1 MKKIFSLLLALLLVA
16 GMAVPAYADVN
27 QSRAVIGADLSDEQV
42 EAVYGMFGIRRGDAI
57 ELKMTNAEERTY
69 LEGYVDNSLIGTRSI
84 SCVYVE
90 LLPEGSGMSVTTSN
104 INWCTGE
111 MYISALATAGITDA
125 NIVVAAPFE
134 VSGTAALSGVYK
146 AYEDM
151 TGKKLDDL
159 AKLVSTQELTVTG
172 ELAAQIG
179 AMDSTA
185 IVNELKLML
194 DVTQTMSDDEI
205 RAEIREIASRY
216 NVNLTNTQV
225 EQLLSLCRSLEGLDA
240 DSLKARVQEV
250 QNTLQKV
257 SDAKTKVVGFVQG
270 VKKVVDSISGFFDKI
285 KDAAKQMKEENKH
298 MGTTMRRINDRISLY
313 GNVNRGIKDGDF
325 WQGSYVS
332 IEGSNAVIYGSA
344 QDDYIITR
352 GRVTGFTL
360 LGNGTNVTVGND
372 SMPSLR
378 FLMKLADGKEA
389 QVDIIYNKVDAFKNA
404 IGVL

>member
-42 EAVYGMFGIRRGDAI
+42 EAVYGMFGIRRGEAI

-90 LLPEGSGMSVTTSN
+90 LLPAGRGMSVTTSN

-125 NIVVAAPFE
+125 SIVVAAPFE

-159 AKLVSTQELTVTG
+159 AKLVSTQELTITG
-172 ELAAQIG
+172 DLAAEIG

-185 IVNELKLML
+185 IVNELKMML

-225 EQLLSLCRSLEGLDA
+225 EQLLTLCRSLEGLDA
-240 DSLKARVQEV
+240 ESLKARVQDV

-257 SDAKTKVVGFVQG
+257 SEAKTNVVGFVQG
-270 VKKVVDSISGFFDKI
+270 VKKVVESVSGFFDKI
-285 KDAAKQMKEENKH
+285 KDIMA
-298 MGTTMRRINDRISLY
+298 
-313 GNVNRGIKDGDF
+313 
-325 WQGSYVS
+325 
-332 IEGSNAVIYGSA
+332 
-344 QDDYIITR
+344 
-352 GRVTGFTL
+352 
-360 LGNGTNVTVGND
+360 
-372 SMPSLR
+372 R
-378 FLMKLADGKEA
+378 F
-389 QVDIIYNKVDAFKNA
+389 
-404 IGVL
+404 

>member
-1 MKKIFSLLLALLLVA
+1 MKKILSLLLTLLLVA

-42 EAVYGMFGIRRGDAI
+42 EAVYGMFGIRRGEAI

-69 LEGYVDNSLIGTRSI
+69 LEGYVDDSLIGTRSI

-125 NIVVAAPFE
+125 NIIVAAPFE

-159 AKLVSTQELTVTG
+159 AKLVSTQELTITG
-172 ELAAQIG
+172 ELAAEIG
-179 AMDSTA
+179 AMDSTS

-194 DVTQTMSDDEI
+194 DVTQAMTDDEI
-205 RAEIREIASRY
+205 RAQIREIASRY

-240 DSLKARVQEV
+240 ESLKARVEEV
-250 QNTLQKV
+250 QGTLQKV

-270 VKKVVDSISGFFDKI
+270 VKKVVETVSGFFDRI
-285 KDAAKQMKEENKH
+285 KD
-298 MGTTMRRINDRISLY
+298 
-313 GNVNRGIKDGDF
+313 
-325 WQGSYVS
+325 
-332 IEGSNAVIYGSA
+332 
-344 QDDYIITR
+344 IIA
-352 GRVTGFTL
+352 
-360 LGNGTNVTVGND
+360 
-372 SMPSLR
+372 R
-378 FLMKLADGKEA
+378 F
-389 QVDIIYNKVDAFKNA
+389 
-404 IGVL
+404 

>member
-42 EAVYGMFGIRRGDAI
+42 EAVYGMFGIRRGEAI

-90 LLPEGSGMSVTTSN
+90 LLPAGSGMSVTTSN

-125 NIVVAAPFE
+125 NIIVAAPFE

-159 AKLVSTQELTVTG
+159 AKLVSTQELTITG
-172 ELAAQIG
+172 ELAAEIG

-225 EQLLSLCRSLEGLDA
+225 EQLLTLCRSLEGLDA
-240 DSLKARVQEV
+240 ESLKARVQEV

-270 VKKVVDSISGFFDKI
+270 VKKVVESVSGFFDKI
-285 KDAAKQMKEENKH
+285 KD
-298 MGTTMRRINDRISLY
+298 
-313 GNVNRGIKDGDF
+313 
-325 WQGSYVS
+325 
-332 IEGSNAVIYGSA
+332 
-344 QDDYIITR
+344 IIA
-352 GRVTGFTL
+352 
-360 LGNGTNVTVGND
+360 
-372 SMPSLR
+372 R
-378 FLMKLADGKEA
+378 F
-389 QVDIIYNKVDAFKNA
+389 
-404 IGVL
+404 

>member
-159 AKLVSTQELTVTG
+159 AKLVSTQELTITG
-172 ELAAQIG
+172 ELAAEIG
-179 AMDSTA
+179 SMDSTA
-185 IVNELKLML
+185 IVNELKMML

-225 EQLLSLCRSLEGLDA
+225 EQLLTLCRSLEGLDA
-240 DSLKARVQEV
+240 ESLKARVQDV

-270 VKKVVDSISGFFDKI
+270 VKKVVESVSSFFDKI
-285 KDAAKQMKEENKH
+285 KDIMA
-298 MGTTMRRINDRISLY
+298 
-313 GNVNRGIKDGDF
+313 
-325 WQGSYVS
+325 
-332 IEGSNAVIYGSA
+332 
-344 QDDYIITR
+344 
-352 GRVTGFTL
+352 
-360 LGNGTNVTVGND
+360 
-372 SMPSLR
+372 R
-378 FLMKLADGKEA
+378 F
-389 QVDIIYNKVDAFKNA
+389 
-404 IGVL
+404 

>member
-27 QSRAVIGADLSDEQV
+27 QSRAVIGADLDESQIDD
-42 EAVYGMFGIRRGDAI
+42 VYGMFGIRRGDAI

-69 LEGYVDNSLIGTRSI
+69 LEGYVDDSLIGTRSI

-111 MYISALATAGITDA
+111 MYISALATAGISDA
-125 NIVVAAPFE
+125 NIIVAAPFE

-172 ELAAQIG
+172 ELAAEIG
-179 AMDSTA
+179 AMDSTS

-194 DVTQTMSDDEI
+194 DVTQTMTDDEI
-205 RAEIREIASRY
+205 RTEIREIAGRY

-240 DSLKARVQEV
+240 ESLKARVEEV
-250 QNTLQKV
+250 QGTLQKV
-257 SDAKTKVVGFVQG
+257 SSAKTKVVGFVQG
-270 VKKVVDSISGFFDKI
+270 VKKVVESVSGFFEKI
-285 KDAAKQMKEENKH
+285 Q
-298 MGTTMRRINDRISLY
+298 
-313 GNVNRGIKDGDF
+313 
-325 WQGSYVS
+325 
-332 IEGSNAVIYGSA
+332 
-344 QDDYIITR
+344 
-352 GRVTGFTL
+352 
-360 LGNGTNVTVGND
+360 
-372 SMPSLR
+372 
-378 FLMKLADGKEA
+378 
-389 QVDIIYNKVDAFKNA
+389 DIIARF
-404 IGVL
+404 